1 MKERSLIKKKSQR
14 SCWVKK
20 DKTEAWSQNF
30 SNSKVPESDWKGDFR
45 VSMKSFY
52 KSLIYRIAPIFA
64 EETKLFEKP
73 NVRQSSRDEDAI
85 GKM

>member
-1 MKERSLIKKKSQR
+1 MKERSLIKKKLQR

-20 DKTEAWSQNF
+20 DKTEAWSENF

-52 KSLIYRIAPIFA
+52 KSLMYRVAPIFA
-64 EETKLFEKP
+64 DETELFVKP
-73 NVRQSSRDEDAI
+73 NVRQDSSDEAAI

>member
-20 DKTEAWSQNF
+20 DKIETWSENF

-52 KSLIYRIAPIFA
+52 KSLMYRIAPIFA
-64 EETKLFEKP
+64 KETKLFEKP
-73 NVRQSSRDEDAI
+73 KVRQGSSDEGTI